1 MMMMKKLLGVAIAAT
16 GCLMLAQ
23 VASALSCTGFSGTIQ
38 GATGTVTGNTCQ
50 AGGTTLATAC
60 TNGDFLNGAGVAIYQ
75 VDVGLTNGY
84 TLTVT
89 SAAFIPWLG
98 YMGSPCADST
108 TCIDDVT
115 IGTPG
120 TISTAAHTNG
130 DTPGG
135 TYYLIVGDVSA
146 DGPGCGAFSV
156 TWGQNLP
163 VQLQDFSVG

>member
-1 MMMMKKLLGVAIAAT
+1 MMMKKLLGVAIAAT

-23 VASALSCTGFSGTIQ
+23 VASAQVCTGFSGTIS
-38 GATGTVTGNTCQ
+38 GATGTLNGNSCQ
-50 AGGTTLATAC
+50 AGGATLAQAC
-60 TNGDFLNGAGVAIYQ
+60 TNGDILNGAGVAIYQ
-75 VDVGLTNGY
+75 VDVGATNSY

-98 YMGSPCADST
+98 YIGLPGCSSAT

-115 IGTPG
+115 IGAPG
-120 TISTAAHTNG
+120 TISTAPHTQA

-146 DGPGCGAFSV
+146 DAGACGAFSV
-156 TWGQNLP
+156 SWGQNLP
-163 VQLQDFSVG
+163 VQLQDFSVE